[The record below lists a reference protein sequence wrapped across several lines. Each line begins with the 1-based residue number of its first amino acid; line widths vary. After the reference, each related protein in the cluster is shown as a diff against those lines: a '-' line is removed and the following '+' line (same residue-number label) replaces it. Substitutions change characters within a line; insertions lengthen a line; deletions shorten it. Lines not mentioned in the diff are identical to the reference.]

1 MKGRQSGELVAVKQ
15 IQLQYLSD
23 DDKRKAEQE
32 IEFLK
37 VITGPTI
44 IMFQDSFID
53 KQIIYIVMEYAEGGN
68 LAQLIKSHA

>member
-1 MKGRQSGELVAVKQ
+1 M
-15 IQLQYLSD
+15 SD